1 MDRVKFVASLDE
13 DTRRRFINNCI
24 DCNTSPDFFRLWLN
38 GSSLTESEGILGAFC
53 WSTTREGH
61 TYWARVN
68 ANIKYE
74 QHEV

>member
-24 DCNTSPDFFRLWLN
+24 DCNTSPDFFGFWLKN
-38 GSSLTESEGILGAFC
+38 GPLTESEGINGAFC
-53 WSTTREGH
+53 WGTTREGH
-61 TYWARVN
+61 AYWSRVN

>member
-13 DTRRRFINNCI
+13 DTRRRFINNCV
-24 DCNTSPDFFRLWLN
+24 DCNDSPDFFGRWLN
-38 GSSLTESEGILGAFC
+38 DEKPATAGIGGAFV

-61 TYWARVN
+61 DYWARVE

-74 QHEV
+74 EHEV